1 MEIAFIFHGETG
13 ETVRIRG
20 EAWQVTQIIV
30 IGVDIGQGIQPVQ
43 PTVQW
48 SAFAIEERGA

>member
-13 ETVRIRG
+13 GTVRIRG

-30 IGVDIGQGIQPVQ
+30 IGVDIGRGIQPVQ